1 MASFTPQP
9 DQAPAPLPAHLFQL
23 DSYQRRCHAEITR
36 VFEHDGAPA
45 VTLSQT
51 VFYPTAGGQLHDL
64 GTLMPQTGEHIH
76 VLDVFKQEGEVVHVL
91 EPSAPSLQIGD
102 AVAAHLDWRRRYHH
116 MLRHSGQHL
125 LSQAFI
131 RTSHAYETR
140 SVSLT
145 SAVCTLDLA
154 GEPDEAAA
162 LEAETLVNNV
172 ARQNLPVHAFE
183 VPEHDLFAYK
193 LRRPPKVSGMIRLVN
208 MGGWELSACGGTH
221 VKSTG
226 EVLPIK
232 VVKLE
237 RVKGGLTR
245 VHFVVGQEALDDYR
259 LKHEVASGLA
269 LEFSS
274 QVDDVPARVT
284 SLQEDVSNLKR
295 DLHTLQGR
303 YAKLLASEWYAAAEQ
318 VNGVHVV
325 KQQLATE
332 DAELLRPLAQ
342 ALIAKDNTVVLLG
355 VSHADKARLLFAR
368 SEGVAQDMNALLQK
382 VLPQVDGRGGGK
394 ADMAQGAGTKTEGL
408 EEALEQAALNL
419 AR

>member
-9 DQAPAPLPAHLFQL
+9 DQAPAPLPSHLFQL
-23 DSYQRRCHAEITR
+23 DSYQRRCHAEVTR
-36 VFEHDGAPA
+36 VFEHEGAPA

-51 VFYPTAGGQLHDL
+51 VFYPMAGGQLHDV
-64 GTLMPQTGEHIH
+64 GTLMPETGEHIH
-76 VLDVFKQEGEVVHVL
+76 VVDVFKQEGAVVHVL
-91 EPSAPSLQIGD
+91 ESSAMLQAGD
-102 AVAAHLDWRRRYHH
+102 TVAAHIDWRRRYHH

-125 LSQAFI
+125 LSQAFV
-131 RTSHAYETR
+131 RTSDAYETR

-145 SAVCTLDLA
+145 SPVCTLDLA

-183 VPEHDLFAYK
+183 VPERNLFAYK

-221 VKSTG
+221 VRSTG

-245 VHFVVGQEALDDYR
+245 VHFVVGQEALNDYR
-259 LKHEVASGLA
+259 LKHDVASGLA
-269 LEFSS
+269 REFSS
-274 QVDDVPARVT
+274 QVDDVPARVA
-284 SLQEDVSNLKR
+284 SVQEDVSNLKR

-303 YAKLLASEWYAAAEQ
+303 YAKLLANDWYAAAEQ
-318 VNGVHVV
+318 INGVFVV
-325 KQQLATE
+325 KQQLTTE

-355 VSHADKARLLFAR
+355 VSQAGKARLLFAR
-368 SEGVAQDMNALLQK
+368 SEGVEQDMNALLQQA
-382 VLPQVDGRGGGK
+382 LPLVEGRGGGK
-394 ADMAQGAGTKTEGL
+394 ADMAQGAGTNTEGI
-408 EEALEQAALNL
+408 EGALEQATLNL